1 VPLAPRALRILYDLN
16 TTIALLPHSRL
27 ESGEDAV
34 PSLPA
39 GSRDFKTDPERIERC
54 ISSHVYA

>member
-1 VPLAPRALRILYDLN
+1 MPLAPRALRTFYDLN

-39 GSRDFKTDPERIERC
+39 GSRNFENR
-54 ISSHVYA
+54 S